1 MSNNERI
8 ELVRDLVRL
17 AECGR
22 PDNMDADN
30 YSPGADYFDTLAA
43 SVLEAFDYG
52 QLVKGDERGNGGE
65 YREDVMRELAH
76 EAIDPGTHNRWMIFA
91 DLAGYEEDEID
102 SEHAGESMMDR
113 CLYAIEQIGYR
124 AVQNY
129 MEELDESADADDE

>member
-17 AECGR
+17 AECGH

-43 SVLEAFDYG
+43 TVLEAFDHG

-65 YREDVMRELAH
+65 YRSDVMRELAQ

-91 DLAGYEEDEID
+91 DLAAYEEDDID
-102 SEHAGESMMDR
+102 AEHAGESMMDR
-113 CLYAIEQIGYR
+113 CLYAIVEIGYR

-129 MEELDESADADDE
+129 MEELDAE